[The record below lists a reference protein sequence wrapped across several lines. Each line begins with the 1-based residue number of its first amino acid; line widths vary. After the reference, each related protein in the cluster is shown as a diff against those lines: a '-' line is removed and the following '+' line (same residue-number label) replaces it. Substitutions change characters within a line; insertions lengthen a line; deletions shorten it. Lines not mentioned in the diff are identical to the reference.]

1 MISNQDYLIQ
11 KYSEAREKIQEANTD
26 TGLNYWR
33 GVMDTYHNLLS
44 TAFEGWAAPDS
55 VGYYVFIE
63 QMTYD
68 EALRAISMRHLTKS
82 LVS

>member
-1 MISNQDYLIQ
+1 MISNADYLIQ

-44 TAFEGWAAPDS
+44 NAFGNWAEFGT
-55 VGYYVFIE
+55 VGYYVFYE
-63 QMTYD
+63 QKTYD
-68 EALRAISMRHLTKS
+68 QALNCVTANYEQCS
-82 LVS
+82 

>member
-1 MISNQDYLIQ
+1 MISNADYLIQ

-44 TAFEGWAAPDS
+44 TAFEGWAAYGS
-55 VGYYVFIE
+55 VGYYVFME
-63 QMTYD
+63 QKTYD
-68 EALRAISMRHLTKS
+68 AALDMVTGT
-82 LVS
+82 LVDC

>member
-11 KYSEAREKIQEANTD
+11 KYSEAREKVQEANTD

-44 TAFEGWAAPDS
+44 TAFEGWAAPNTT
-55 VGYYVFIE
+55 GWYVFIE

-68 EALRAISMRHLTKS
+68 EALNQVTGT
-82 LVS
+82 LVDC

>member
-11 KYSEAREKIQEANTD
+11 KYSEAREKIQESNTD

-44 TAFEGWAAPDS
+44 NAFEGWAARGT
-55 VGYYVFIE
+55 VGYYVFME
-63 QMTYD
+63 QKTYD
-68 EALRAISMRHLTKS
+68 QALNCVNANLENCSQL
-82 LVS
+82 

>member
-1 MISNQDYLIQ
+1 MISNADYLIQ

-44 TAFEGWAAPDS
+44 TAFEGWTAPGS
-55 VGYYVFIE
+55 VGYYVFME
-63 QMTYD
+63 QKPYD
-68 EALRAISMRHLTKS
+68 EALDMVTGT
-82 LVS
+82 LVDC